1 WPLSA
6 LTARNWTLD
15 PSQLRTSPPA
25 GPSTIPSSLGG
36 KKEYRSHRLSPG
48 NAQRATV
55 TAGEPH
61 TQLASVG
68 PKQPGIEPPHPQDD
82 TSTAD
87 VLVLCIVHGN
97 SKPTEQ
103 KARVVHQEPLSRLPH
118 LDNSN
123 HDYDHEAFLGQDEAK
138 TFEHLP
144 PEESKR
150 RLRRF
155 VSEEELK
162 FWIRHTQKKHVYD
175 SVERQWSD
183 FDINADGLISWD
195 EYKNTTYGSYLDD
208 PQTDTEYNYTLMMMR
223 DERRFRAADVDRN
236 LVADK
241 EEFAAF
247 FTLRITST

>member
-1 WPLSA
+1 MTRPL
-6 LTARNWTLD
+6 LMCF
-15 PSQLRTSPPA
+15 
-25 GPSTIPSSLGG
+25 
-36 KKEYRSHRLSPG
+36 
-48 NAQRATV
+48 
-55 TAGEPH
+55 
-61 TQLASVG
+61 
-68 PKQPGIEPPHPQDD
+68 
-82 TSTAD
+82 
-87 VLVLCIVHGN
+87 VLCIVHGN

-150 RLRRF
+150 RLSFIVDKIDSNRDGF

-195 EYKNTTYGSYLDD
+195 EYKNTTYGSYLGVCMNVCVCVCLFILSHIHIK
-208 PQTDTEYNYTLMMMR
+208 QL
-223 DERRFRAADVDRN
+223 
-236 LVADK
+236 
-241 EEFAAF
+241 
-247 FTLRITST
+247 SC